1 MSATADLHEVDDMS
15 DHEPTPIHDR
25 VDGRSLRRER
35 NRDAVINALL
45 AIIREGN
52 FEPGGAEIAQ
62 RAGVSHRSVFRYFD
76 DLGDLVRTA
85 ITHELTEAIPLGT
98 IDDLG
103 QGTLEHRIEQLVS
116 TRLAMYD
123 HIHGVAT
130 VARAR
135 ALTIPEIDEEFTEIV
150 AMFRTIMHEH
160 LAPEVATFPEAD
172 REFVIDAA
180 LVLVSWD
187 AYDMQRRLFRQ
198 SDDWIHRSWVTS
210 LTSLLTQ

>member
-1 MSATADLHEVDDMS
+1 MSATVDLEDVDAMS
-15 DHEPTPIHDR
+15 GHDDTDSDDR

-35 NRDAVINALL
+35 NRDAVIKALL
-45 AIIREGN
+45 DLIREGN
-52 FEPGGAEIAQ
+52 FEPGGAEIAE

-98 IDDLG
+98 IEDLG

-116 TRLAMYD
+116 TRLAMYA

-135 ALTIPEIDEEFTEIV
+135 ALTIPQIDAEFVQIV
-150 AMFRTIMHEH
+150 AMFRAIMHEH
-160 LAPEVATFPEAD
+160 LAPEVATFPEPD
-172 REFVIDAA
+172 REFIIDAA

-187 AYDMQRRLFRQ
+187 AYDMQSRLYLQ
-198 SDDWIHRSWVTS
+198 SDEWIHRSWVTS
-210 LTSLLTQ
+210 LTALLTN